1 MSKRVVLRWFAI
13 LAFCCSL
20 ASAQSSPAN
29 SSKKLPPRMPP
40 GFMDTW
46 KQQLHSHKFSHLSAA
61 ARGQILTGE
70 VVSDSR
76 SFPTWQGSFNYQGVN
91 YPFTMAGRSPRR
103 GGETRLDTS
112 IIFLN
117 FKFEEFVDAQ
127 GNDIVLDTSSIMQ
140 DVVGSPNFVATD
152 YTDGTGQFGDAVQRA
167 SFFNVARPSWHT
179 TLKPPRMLKSVTILV
194 PFGQSQVLDV
204 TGNGDL
210 VAFVNGDFLY
220 SQLQTILQLEN
231 IRTQELVMLVS
242 GNVFGDSFLGFHD
255 AIDAGS
261 ARNPGIQTYLYTSWL
276 SENLFGPIFADATT
290 LTHEVSEWISDPFI
304 NNLVPDYVI
313 PNSGGF
319 CQNLLEVGDPIE
331 FLDNQMAPV
340 TVNGHLYHTQVETL
354 LPWFSREVPSSA
366 FEGAYSYPD
375 TTVLLAPSDPCPA
388 P

>member
-1 MSKRVVLRWFAI
+1 
-13 LAFCCSL
+13 
-20 ASAQSSPAN
+20 
-29 SSKKLPPRMPP
+29 MPP
-40 GFMDTW
+40 GLIDTL
-46 KQQLHSHKFSHLSAA
+46 KQQLHSRKFSHLSTA
-61 ARGQILTGE
+61 ARGQIVTGQIE
-70 VVSDSR
+70 FDSR
-76 SFPTWQGSFNYQGVN
+76 TFPTWQGSFNSQGVN

-117 FKFEEFVDAQ
+117 FKFDEFVDAQ

-140 DVVGSPNFVATD
+140 DVLGSPNFVATD

-194 PFGQSQVLDV
+194 PIGQSQMFDV

-261 ARNPGIQTYLYTSWL
+261 ATNPAIQTYLYTSWL
-276 SENLFGPIFADATT
+276 NENLFGPIFADATT
-290 LTHEVSEWISDPFI
+290 LTHEVSEWVSDPFI
-304 NNLVPDYVI
+304 NNVVPDYVI

-319 CQNLLEVGDPIE
+319 CSNLLEVGDPIE

-340 TVNGHLYHTQVETL
+340 TVNGHIYHTQVETL

-375 TTVLLAPSDPCPA
+375 TSVLLAPSDPCPA